1 MRGYDETGDL
11 QILGLDVA
19 QLVESGLGVRG
30 RALAD
35 CAACPHEGVAVFLVY
50 LWLPLYMFHQYQ
62 EHAEGTLL
70 EWYER
75 MMPGIAPFL
84 TERKLLVVN
93 LVVVWL
99 GFLVA
104 LYAAFLVRPALGL
117 AAPYLAFVNAFM
129 HIGQFLRWRCY
140 NPGLW
145 TALAIF
151 IPGAGYTISE
161 LSVAG
166 ATWADNALG
175 LGIAVLAHSFFFAL
189 GRGMIGKQF

>member
-1 MRGYDETGDL
+1 
-11 QILGLDVA
+11 
-19 QLVESGLGVRG
+19 
-30 RALAD
+30 
-35 CAACPHEGVAVFLVY
+35 
-50 LWLPLYMFHQYQ
+50 MFHQYE
-62 EHAEGTLL
+62 EHAKGTFL
-70 EWYER
+70 EWYKR

-145 TALAIF
+145 TALRQHSAESIM
-151 IPGAGYTISE
+151 YSQKN
-161 LSVAG
+161 LSPPP
-166 ATWADNALG
+166 DRPEE
-175 LGIAVLAHSFFFAL
+175 LAHSTTPTCDPVDQRHPCKL
-189 GRGMIGKQF
+189 